1 MNPNVQYMI
10 ADNIKFLL
18 PVTMMLII
26 FLSVLFRTLVGLV
39 LPLMVVSL
47 TIIWTLGFMVASG
60 VTINI
65 ISYMI
70 PTLLMIIGVSDSV
83 HFLVKYF
90 HTLKEVGHRKKAL
103 FQTVKKIGTA
113 IFLTSITTGI
123 GFGALSFVNIKIVKE
138 FGIYTA
144 VGVFFAFIITVLLIP
159 SILMIIE
166 RTVES
171 KLDAYSRGF
180 RMRIINRIIIFVRAY
195 PKRIITAGLLISL
208 IGIFGA
214 VQMNP
219 HSKLLEDLRPGNTLL
234 DDMHVA
240 EERMGAVLPVEIII
254 EVDEDG
260 PFEDIQDVAVLTFL
274 DQLSRYVSDI
284 PEVGKVVS
292 VSDYM
297 KEIHRAMNEGD
308 SAYYKIPESREMIAQ
323 YMLLYESEFESLMNI
338 DYTKLRIAIQIK
350 DIDSRRS
357 TEMENEINNYILS
370 IVPKGLTVEVT
381 GTTFI
386 ALRTN
391 NYLVLNLAGS
401 FLVAFGV
408 ITILMAFLFRS
419 V

>member
-1 MNPNVQYMI
+1 MPQTTQKLILKLLDHPKYTLSFLAAVTIILGSYLPGLKMDFTIEQLFSQNDPVIERFMTFREEFAGVDNIVFLIYESDNPFSHTNLVKNRQMVENLAEIEGVESVKSLTNIELFTEGGDYLLQPVYDEIPISEDSLRAAKNRIMSSELIKNYMISDDGEVTAILVEIDQDYNEHKGRERILSEIDQVQTGVDWDWHQAGLPVIRTRYVQYMI

-90 HTLKEVGHRKKAL
+90 HTLKEVGHQKKAL

-144 VGVFFAFIITVLLIP
+144 AGVFFAFIITVLFIP
-159 SILMIIE
+159 SMLMIIK
-166 RTVES
+166 RTPES

-180 RMRIINRIIIFVRAY
+180 RMRIINRIIIFVRR
-195 PKRIITAGLLISL
+195 PK
-208 IGIFGA
+208 
-214 VQMNP
+214 
-219 HSKLLEDLRPGNTLL
+219 
-234 DDMHVA
+234 
-240 EERMGAVLPVEIII
+240 
-254 EVDEDG
+254 
-260 PFEDIQDVAVLTFL
+260 
-274 DQLSRYVSDI
+274 
-284 PEVGKVVS
+284 
-292 VSDYM
+292 
-297 KEIHRAMNEGD
+297 
-308 SAYYKIPESREMIAQ
+308 
-323 YMLLYESEFESLMNI
+323 
-338 DYTKLRIAIQIK
+338 
-350 DIDSRRS
+350 
-357 TEMENEINNYILS
+357 
-370 IVPKGLTVEVT
+370 
-381 GTTFI
+381 
-386 ALRTN
+386 
-391 NYLVLNLAGS
+391 
-401 FLVAFGV
+401 
-408 ITILMAFLFRS
+408 
-419 V
+419 